1 MWISR
6 ETYDDLRRDVAVLRE
21 AERIYTQQNHALEVT
36 MNWLTVR
43 VTQLEQE
50 RAQLLFNYTGV
61 KVPTPRIEH
70 DQHAAHVAH
79 PASFADVGDAEAAR
93 LGISWDEAGNLVYAS
108 EK

>member
-1 MWISR
+1 MWCDR
-6 ETYDDLRRDVAVLRE
+6 KVYDDLRLDTAKRGAECQVLQ
-21 AERIYTQQNHALEVT
+21 QQNTTLT
-36 MNWLTVR
+36 TTLDWLRVR

-61 KVPTPRIEH
+61 KVPTPRIEYE
-70 DQHAAHVAH
+70 HAAEAAH
-79 PASFADVGDAEAAR
+79 PPHFRDVGDVEAAR